1 MNDIGILGA
10 DFEQVPSPLESL
22 HQLEAVNLGPGI
34 DQGGVDTD
42 IWSHLVFQGTP
53 SSGLGEPV
61 SLLHTPCEL
70 KWKYYS
76 VITITR
82 PDFLNCFIPRI
93 IFMISAQCW
102 LNKEIKTN
110 INPKIVIPV
119 VNTNRII
126 ISVVSKEYSLESLK
140 KAKMYSN
147 SSLSLWTE
155 IKFYFEVYRLLSE

>member
-1 MNDIGILGA
+1 MPLGC
-10 DFEQVPSPLESL
+10 FKWGNQVYVSSSVLSPTEYLFN
-22 HQLEAVNLGPGI
+22 HQAMKHRLWI

-42 IWSHLVFQGTP
+42 IWFHLVFQGTP

-119 VNTNRII
+119 VNTNRIV
-126 ISVVSKEYSLESLK
+126 ISVVSKKYSLESLK
-140 KAKMYSN
+140 KA
-147 SSLSLWTE
+147 
-155 IKFYFEVYRLLSE
+155 